1 MEVWCGKNTVT
12 GNHNH
17 VFTMHNKK
25 GNKSDDPCY
34 QCQAFR
40 MLIHNIIIVVYR
52 CTVKTS
58 MTVLLFIITSK
69 QHYQHNVHKHH
80 S

>member
-1 MEVWCGKNTVT
+1 
-12 GNHNH
+12 
-17 VFTMHNKK
+17 
-25 GNKSDDPCY
+25 
-34 QCQAFR
+34 